1 MADKLFLISII
12 AFVLSAVFLVA
23 AVVLWM
29 RFDIAGIIGDLS
41 GLNAKKSIKQMR
53 EYNTKTDKSV
63 YKMNYLMSDSRKLL
77 KTTEK
82 LETAPLEDTTEKL
95 KTIDDVND
103 NNENGT
109 VVLSSNRNSDV
120 IGSQETIVL
129 TNEEDTVL
137 LNNGNTVK
145 LVQDCVEE
153 MTEYKGIAFDMIEDL
168 LIIHTQEV
176 I

>member
-1 MADKLFLISII
+1 MADNLFLISII

-29 RFDIAGIIGDLS
+29 KFDIAGIIGDLS
-41 GLNAKKSIKQMR
+41 GMNAKKSIKQMR

-109 VVLSSNRNSDV
+109 VVLSSNRNSNV
-120 IGSQETIVL
+120 ISSQETIIL
-129 TNEEDTVL
+129 TNEEDTAL
-137 LNNGNTVK
+137 LSNGDTVK
-145 LVQDCVEE
+145 LVPDFVEE

-168 LIIHTQEV
+168 MIIHTQEV